1 MPHEMIVGK
10 IEFAPA
16 HPDTYSAGQQAE
28 LDRLKVWQNDAAA
41 VMARFINLS
50 DHPDSEAWAETAIEA
65 TRLLN
70 VSNAGVTG
78 AEPQAEPQ
86 AERPR

>member
-1 MPHEMIVGK
+1 MIVGK

-16 HPDTYSAGQQAE
+16 LLDTYSAGRQIE
-28 LDRLKVWQNDAAA
+28 LDRMKMWQNDAAV

-70 VSNAGVTG
+70 VSNAAG
-78 AEPQAEPQ
+78 
-86 AERPR
+86 